1 MIPASVIVPILVV
14 GFVAGSWS
22 YFLHNPE
29 RRVYALHF
37 VLMAGPAAL
46 MVLIVVLLI
55 MSSYVAWLSWILFV
69 SAVVLAY
76 FAIQALRKIVVENSA
91 KQRDLERRMM
101 GR

>member
-14 GFVAGSWS
+14 GFVSGSWS

-29 RRVYALHF
+29 RRVYVSHF
-37 VLMAGPAAL
+37 VWMAGPAAL
-46 MVLIVVLLI
+46 IVLIVVLLI
-55 MSSYVAWLSWILFV
+55 MSTYAAWMSWILFA

-76 FAIQALRKIVVENSA
+76 FGVQALRKVVAENSA
-91 KQRDLERRMM
+91 KQRELERQMK